1 VVVVTGGCGV
11 NTTVVSGAGGWGG
24 VAPGTTGGGGVV
36 VVVMGA
42 MGAMGAVGGK
52 AIGVNIGR
60 GWSNWASLRPAVKGR
75 QV

>member
-11 NTTVVSGAGGWGG
+11 NTTVVSGAGGWGD

-42 MGAMGAVGGK
+42 MGAVGGK
-52 AIGVNIGR
+52 AMGVNIGR
-60 GWSNWASLRPAVKGR
+60 GWSNWASLRPAVKGK